1 MMQASFWYAARYS
14 VQASCLSPLRT
25 GGPDGDPETVLLD
38 RDGGC
43 LIQGSSLAGA
53 FREWVTNWQGPSLSD
68 QLFGTQQNEGCLI
81 VSDGRFAPDT
91 LVGRRPRLRIDRATG
106 TAARG
111 GKFDLAQVE
120 AGSSFSFEI
129 LWRGTERCPEQQK
142 AVEAML
148 GAMQAGQIRLGA
160 QKNNGLGRVAL
171 TVTKQFF
178 DMHQP
183 GDRTAWLEETG
194 KGELLALPAVPG
206 QRTLFVLE
214 GEIDGLLVKASSS
227 RFKQEGGKGSYLP
240 NLEENGAAVLPGS
253 SVKGAVRSWSERI
266 AKSMNLTTDLT
277 DQLFGAAPE
286 NQQQGRAGRV
296 RVEDLRLV
304 HAKKRQ
310 ISRIRIN
317 RFTGGVIR
325 QGLLTEEPL
334 YSPVR
339 LELSVLDAT
348 SLECALLLYALR
360 DLGLGLYNLGSGW
373 AVGRGLLQN
382 ARITVTLPDGRS
394 LTMSIPK
401 GGSCRLEDPD
411 GVASEWSCAWK
422 EAQA

>member
-1 MMQASFWYAARYS
+1 
-14 VQASCLSPLRT
+14 
-25 GGPDGDPETVLLD
+25 
-38 RDGGC
+38 
-43 LIQGSSLAGA
+43 
-53 FREWVTNWQGPSLSD
+53 
-68 QLFGTQQNEGCLI
+68 
-81 VSDGRFAPDT
+81 
-91 LVGRRPRLRIDRATG
+91 
-106 TAARG
+106 
-111 GKFDLAQVE
+111 
-120 AGSSFSFEI
+120 
-129 LWRGTERCPEQQK
+129 
-142 AVEAML
+142 ML
-148 GAMQAGQIRLGA
+148 GAMQAWQIRLGA
-160 QKNNGLGRVAL
+160 QKINGLGRVDL

-178 DMHQP
+178 DLHQP

-194 KGELLALPAVPG
+194 KGELLTLPAAPA

-227 RFKQEGGKGSYLP
+227 HSKQEGGKGSYLP

-266 AKSMNLTTDLT
+266 VKSTRHKPEIAN
-277 DQLFGAAPE
+277 QLFGEAPE
-286 NQQQGRAGRV
+286 NQQQGKAGRI

-304 HAKKRQ
+304 DAKKRQ

-334 YSPVR
+334 YTPVR

-373 AVGRGLLQN
+373 AIGRGFLQN
-382 ARITVTLPDGRS
+382 ARVTVTLPDGRS
-394 LTMSIPK
+394 LTLSIPK
-401 GGSCRLEDPD
+401 EGSCQLADPD
-411 GVASEWSCAWK
+411 GVASEWSRVWK